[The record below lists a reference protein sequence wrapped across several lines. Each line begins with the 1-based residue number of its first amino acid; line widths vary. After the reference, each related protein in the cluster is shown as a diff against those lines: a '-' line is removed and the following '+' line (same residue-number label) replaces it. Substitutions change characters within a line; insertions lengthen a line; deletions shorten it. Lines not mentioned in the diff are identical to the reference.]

1 MFRKT
6 RNIFSQHPKRV
17 SHEILEN
24 FVRKKDECQPY
35 LRRFVVPGGY
45 GLGAGPRFHLQA
57 ANVHTG
63 GDGAARAAGR
73 TARAL
78 HAAALTEGQRVE
90 AVAVALTAAVCEGK
104 ALVPLLVVPE
114 LVQVGVAGPNDLGQ
128 AADVLGLEA
137 GRLAGLSRQEAV
149 AVPFLSAVYKFLHS

>member
-1 MFRKT
+1 MRNARGRSQSGPTAFFPGT
-6 RNIFSQHPKRV
+6 RLIPV
-17 SHEILEN
+17 
-24 FVRKKDECQPY
+24 C
-35 LRRFVVPGGY
+35 
-45 GLGAGPRFHLQA
+45 
-57 ANVHTG
+57 T
-63 GDGAARAAGR
+63 RAAGR